1 MTQPPLLIAIELVW
15 VHEQLSRFRVK
26 GLKTLRIYN
35 WAKQAISLAI
45 ASLGFWNVA
54 ISNAEAQLG
63 NVVVYI
69 AGNNPVTLNI
79 ARQVVTN
86 PVIASVN
93 GQPSIVAGSF
103 DAPTA
108 DFVTRELQRRGIAA
122 QQTYQTSQYFQS
134 PQPANTS
141 PYVTLPSYLPSNSST
156 TSIENSAQYRYV
168 TAVPMRSITTLD
180 QVRQFISSAFVAK
193 SGRGNYVYAGGYTNR
208 DAAESLKHFL
218 RSQGLDARV
227 LYF

>member
-1 MTQPPLLIAIELVW
+1 MKI
-15 VHEQLSRFRVK
+15 SD
-26 GLKTLRIYN
+26 

-45 ASLGFWNVA
+45 ASWGFWNVA
-54 ISNAEAQLG
+54 IANANAQLG

-93 GQPSIVAGSF
+93 GQTSIVAGAF
-103 DAPTA
+103 DVPTA
-108 DFVTRELQRRGIAA
+108 DFVTRELQRRGVAA
-122 QQTYQTSQYFQS
+122 QQAYTSQAFQTT
-134 PQPANTS
+134 PTVNTS
-141 PYVTLPSYLPSNSST
+141 PYVTLPSYLPTN
-156 TSIENSAQYRYV
+156 SIENSAQYRYV
-168 TAVPMRSITTLD
+168 TAVPLRTITTLE
-180 QVRQFISSAFVAK
+180 QVRQFIPTAFVAR
-193 SGRGNYVYAGGYTNR
+193 SGRGNYIYAGGYPNR

-218 RSQGLDARV
+218 RSQGIDARV

>member
-1 MTQPPLLIAIELVW
+1 MKI
-15 VHEQLSRFRVK
+15 SD
-26 GLKTLRIYN
+26 

-54 ISNAEAQLG
+54 ITSANAQLG
-63 NVVVYI
+63 NVIVYI

-86 PVIASVN
+86 PVVASVN
-93 GQPSIVAGSF
+93 GQTAIVAGAF
-103 DAPTA
+103 DATTA
-108 DFVTRELQRRGIAA
+108 DSVTRELQRRGVAA
-122 QQTYQTSQYFQS
+122 QQAYQTSQAF
-134 PQPANTS
+134 PTTQPTNTS

-156 TSIENSAQYRYV
+156 NSIENSARYRYI
-168 TAVPMRSITTLD
+168 TAVPMRSMATLD
-180 QVRQFISSAFVAK
+180 QVRQYIPSAFVAK
-193 SGRGNYVYAGGYTNR
+193 SGRGDYVYAGGYTNR
-208 DAAESLKHFL
+208 DAAESLRHFL

>member
-1 MTQPPLLIAIELVW
+1 MKI
-15 VHEQLSRFRVK
+15 SD
-26 GLKTLRIYN
+26 

-45 ASLGFWNVA
+45 ASWGVWNVA
-54 ISNAEAQLG
+54 IANANAQLG

-86 PVIASVN
+86 PVVASVN
-93 GQPSIVAGSF
+93 GQTSIVAGAF
-103 DAPTA
+103 DATTA
-108 DFVTRELQRRGIAA
+108 DFVSRELQRRGVAA
-122 QQTYQTSQYFQS
+122 QQAYISQTFQTT
-134 PQPANTS
+134 PTVNTS
-141 PYVTLPSYLPSNSST
+141 PYVTLPSYLPIPT
-156 TSIENSAQYRYV
+156 
-168 TAVPMRSITTLD
+168 
-180 QVRQFISSAFVAK
+180 AFVAR
-193 SGRGNYVYAGGYTNR
+193 SGRGNYIYAGGYPNR

>member
-1 MTQPPLLIAIELVW
+1 M
-15 VHEQLSRFRVK
+15 
-26 GLKTLRIYN
+26 
-35 WAKQAISLAI
+35 
-45 ASLGFWNVA
+45 A

-86 PVIASVN
+86 PVIALVN

>member
-1 MTQPPLLIAIELVW
+1 MKI
-15 VHEQLSRFRVK
+15 SD
-26 GLKTLRIYN
+26 

-45 ASLGFWNVA
+45 ASWGFWNVA
-54 ISNAEAQLG
+54 ISNANAQLG

-86 PVIASVN
+86 PVVASVN
-93 GQPSIVAGSF
+93 GQTAIVAGAF
-103 DAPTA
+103 DASTA
-108 DFVTRELQRRGIAA
+108 DSVTRELQRRGVAA
-122 QQTYQTSQYFQS
+122 QQAYQTSQTFQ
-134 PQPANTS
+134 PVQTVNTS
-141 PYVTLPSYLPSNSST
+141 PYVTLPSYLPSNYST
-156 TSIENSAQYRYV
+156 NSIENSAQYRYV
-168 TAVPMRSITTLD
+168 TAVPMRSMATLD
-180 QVRQFISSAFVAK
+180 QVRQFIPSAFVAK
-193 SGRGNYVYAGGYTNR
+193 SGRGDYIYAGGYTNR

>member
-1 MTQPPLLIAIELVW
+1 MKI
-15 VHEQLSRFRVK
+15 SD
-26 GLKTLRIYN
+26 

-45 ASLGFWNVA
+45 ASLGCWNIEIA
-54 ISNAEAQLG
+54 NANAQLG

-86 PVIASVN
+86 PVVASVN
-93 GQPSIVAGSF
+93 GQTAIVAGAF
-103 DAPTA
+103 DATTA
-108 DFVTRELQRRGIAA
+108 DSVTRELQRRGVAA
-122 QQTYQTSQYFQS
+122 QQAYQTSQTFQ
-134 PQPANTS
+134 PTQPTNTS

-156 TSIENSAQYRYV
+156 NSIENSAQYRYI
-168 TAVPMRSITTLD
+168 TAVPMRSLATLD
-180 QVRQFISSAFVAK
+180 QVRQYIPSAFVAK
-193 SGRGNYVYAGGYTNR
+193 SGRGDYIYAGGFPNR

>member
-1 MTQPPLLIAIELVW
+1 MKISDWT
-15 VHEQLSRFRVK
+15 
-26 GLKTLRIYN
+26 
-35 WAKQAISLAI
+35 KQTISFAI

-54 ISNAEAQLG
+54 ISNADAQLG

-86 PVIASVN
+86 PVVASVN
-93 GQPSIVAGSF
+93 GQTSIVAGSF
-103 DAPTA
+103 DAATA
-108 DFVTRELQRRGIAA
+108 DSVTRELQRRGVAA
-122 QQTYQTSQYFQS
+122 QQAYQTSQTFQ
-134 PQPANTS
+134 PNQQPANTS

-156 TSIENSAQYRYV
+156 NSIENSAQYRYV
-168 TAVPMRSITTLD
+168 TAVPMRSMATLD
-180 QVRQFISSAFVAK
+180 QVRQFIPSAFVAK
-193 SGRGNYVYAGGYTNR
+193 SGRGDYIYAGGYPSR
-208 DAAESLKHFL
+208 DAAESLKYFL

>member
-1 MTQPPLLIAIELVW
+1 MKI
-15 VHEQLSRFRVK
+15 S
-26 GLKTLRIYN
+26 N
-35 WAKQAISLAI
+35 WAKQAISLVIAGWGFLNGAI
-45 ASLGFWNVA
+45 A
-54 ISNAEAQLG
+54 NAEAQLG

-93 GQPSIVAGSF
+93 GQTSIVAGAF
-103 DAPTA
+103 DMPTA
-108 DFVTRELQRRGIAA
+108 DFVTRELQRRGVAA
-122 QQTYQTSQYFQS
+122 QQAYTSQTVQTTRTV
-134 PQPANTS
+134 NTS
-141 PYVTLPSYLPSNSST
+141 PYITLPTYLPTN
-156 TSIENSAQYRYV
+156 SIENSAQYRYV
-168 TAVPMRSITTLD
+168 TAVPLATISTLD
-180 QVRQFISSAFVAK
+180 QVRQFIPTAFVAR
-193 SGRGNYVYAGGYTNR
+193 SGRGNYIYAGGYQNR

>member
-1 MTQPPLLIAIELVW
+1 MKI
-15 VHEQLSRFRVK
+15 SD
-26 GLKTLRIYN
+26 

-45 ASLGFWNVA
+45 ANLGCWNIA
-54 ISNAEAQLG
+54 IANANAQLG

-86 PVIASVN
+86 PVVASVN
-93 GQPSIVAGSF
+93 GQTAIVAGAF
-103 DAPTA
+103 DATTA
-108 DFVTRELQRRGIAA
+108 DSVTRELQRRGVAA
-122 QQTYQTSQYFQS
+122 QQAYQTSQTFQ
-134 PQPANTS
+134 PTQPTNTS
-141 PYVTLPSYLPSNSST
+141 PYVTLQSYLPSNSST
-156 TSIENSAQYRYV
+156 NSIENSAQYRYI
-168 TAVPMRSITTLD
+168 TAVPMRSLATLD
-180 QVRQFISSAFVAK
+180 QVRQYIPSAFVAK
-193 SGRGNYVYAGGYTNR
+193 SGRGDYIYAGGFLNR

>member
-1 MTQPPLLIAIELVW
+1 MKI
-15 VHEQLSRFRVK
+15 SD
-26 GLKTLRIYN
+26 

-45 ASLGFWNVA
+45 ASWGVWNVA
-54 ISNAEAQLG
+54 IANANAQLG

-86 PVIASVN
+86 PVVASVN
-93 GQPSIVAGSF
+93 GQTSIVAGAF
-103 DAPTA
+103 DATTA
-108 DFVTRELQRRGIAA
+108 DFVSRELQRRGVAA
-122 QQTYQTSQYFQS
+122 QQAYISQTFQT
-134 PQPANTS
+134 PPTVNTS
-141 PYVTLPSYLPSNSST
+141 PYVTLPSYLPTNI
-156 TSIENSAQYRYV
+156 IESSAQYRYV
-168 TAVPMRSITTLD
+168 TAVPLRTITTLD
-180 QVRQFISSAFVAK
+180 QVRQFIPTAFVAR
-193 SGRGNYVYAGGYTNR
+193 SGRGNYIYAGGYPNR